1 MFSTSPNI
9 FIILIDFRFFA
20 GTFNSSDLTIR
31 NKNLRTL
38 RTVGLKSGIK
48 EIVTAFNY
56 DDTLFVLLVIVQLF
70 HGDEDHVLC
79 GELTSLLKLKAIWD
93 VVRRSNIIFVSS
105 ILRVRKTLLKNFR
118 DYLLHNLGGNLC
130 SIKCV
135 HMFNLLI
142 FKC

>member
-1 MFSTSPNI
+1 MMQIKPEFVFARVIVWRFQKLFLCFYSMKGFSL
-9 FIILIDFRFFA
+9 FMIIDTTLRQCLPICFL
-20 GTFNSSDLTIR
+20 TSDLTIR
-31 NKNLRTL
+31 NKNLKTL

-105 ILRVRKTLLKNFR
+105 ILRVRKKLLKNF
-118 DYLLHNLGGNLC
+118 
-130 SIKCV
+130 
-135 HMFNLLI
+135 
-142 FKC
+142 

>member
-70 HGDEDHVLC
+70 HGDEDHVLY

-105 ILRVRKTLLKNFR
+105 ILRVRKKLLKNF
-118 DYLLHNLGGNLC
+118 
-130 SIKCV
+130 
-135 HMFNLLI
+135 
-142 FKC
+142 